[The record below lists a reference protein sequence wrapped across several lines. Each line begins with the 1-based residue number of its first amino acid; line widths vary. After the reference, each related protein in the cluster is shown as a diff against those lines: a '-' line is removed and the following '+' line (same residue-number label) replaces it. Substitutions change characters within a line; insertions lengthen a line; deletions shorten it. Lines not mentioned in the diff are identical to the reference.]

1 MPSPRSPSP
10 GRDALSLPVVYRV
23 GAHVLSIVF
32 VAEGRWTVRVDDGE
46 PSRTYPT
53 QVEAWEA
60 GVRTADEMDRQPSP

>member
-1 MPSPRSPSP
+1 
-10 GRDALSLPVVYRV
+10 VYRV
-23 GAHVLSIVF
+23 GAHVLSISF

-46 PSRTYPT
+46 ASRTYPT